1 LNRGVTPVIGVLLLV
16 GLTVVLSLSV
26 GAMVTLSHP
35 DPQPNAGLELT
46 VEDRIDRI
54 ALTHTGG
61 DVLTVTELRVS
72 VRIDGQPLAH
82 QPPVP
87 FFAARGF
94 ESGPTGPFNA
104 GGDTTWRAG
113 ETASVRLASTN
124 APQLRSGSTVSV
136 TVATETATIATLEST
151 AD

>member
-1 LNRGVTPVIGVLLLV
+1 VIGVLLLV

-26 GAMVTLSHP
+26 GAMVTLSGP
-35 DPQPNAGLELT
+35 DPPPNAGLELT
-46 VEDRIDRI
+46 VEDGADRI

-61 DVLTVTELRVS
+61 DVLAVTELRVS
-72 VRIDGQPLAH
+72 IRIDGEALDH

-94 ESGPTGPFNA
+94 ESGPTGPFNV

-113 ETASVRLASTN
+113 ETASVRLAGTN
-124 APQLRSGSTVSV
+124 APQLRADSTVSV
-136 TVATETATIATLEST
+136 TVATDTATIARLTGT
-151 AD
+151 TD